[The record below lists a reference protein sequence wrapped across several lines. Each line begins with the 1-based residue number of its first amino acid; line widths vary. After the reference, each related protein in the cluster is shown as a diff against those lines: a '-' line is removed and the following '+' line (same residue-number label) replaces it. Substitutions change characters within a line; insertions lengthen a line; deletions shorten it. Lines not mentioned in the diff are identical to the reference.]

1 MVRLIRYAPAVVRVG
16 AAEGWR
22 DRALAAGP
30 VSRALV
36 QEPDPERG
44 LAGVSDPGIGFG
56 FEFDSRVGRGDDRVP
71 ARPYALKILDGPR
84 NRRGWTWC

>member
-1 MVRLIRYAPAVVRVG
+1 MVRLIRYVPAVVRVG

-30 VSRALV
+30 VGRALV
-36 QEPDPERG
+36 QEPERG
-44 LAGVSDPGIGFG
+44 PAGVSDPGIGFG

>member
-22 DRALAAGP
+22 DRALAAWT
-30 VSRALV
+30 VVLALV
-36 QEPDPERG
+36 LDPVPERG